1 MRELLDRVPEVLREP
16 AVKVRARRLRI
27 ALDALDNRLPGLVV
41 VCEAIER
48 RHNVSAILRTA
59 EAVGVHEVHLVTNT
73 YKPSKG
79 AAKGAE
85 RWLVRRLFETTEQ
98 SVADLKA
105 RGFRVYVADM
115 DERSVPPEEVPVDA
129 PVALLFG
136 TELTGVTAEA
146 KALADGVVSI
156 PMQGVMQSLNV
167 SVAAAIS
174 LYSVGRR
181 MRAAGAPVGI
191 EGPERERWLREWLR
205 RETVF
210 KRVWE
215 PWMRQPEG

>member
-1 MRELLDRVPEVLREP
+1 MRELLDRVPEALREP
-16 AVKVRARRLRI
+16 AAKVRARRLKI

-41 VCEAIER
+41 VCEAVER

-59 EAVGVHEVHLVTNT
+59 EAVGVHEVHLVTNR

-85 RWLVRRLFETTEQ
+85 RWLVRRLFDTTAE
-98 SVADLKA
+98 SLAELKG

-115 DERSVPPEEVPVDA
+115 DEHAVTPEEVPVEA

-146 KALADGVVSI
+146 RALADGVVSI
-156 PMQGVMQSLNV
+156 PMAGVMQSLNV

-181 MRAAGAPVGI
+181 MRASGASTGI
-191 EGPERERWLREWLR
+191 TGPERERWLREWLR

-210 KRVWE
+210 KRHWE
-215 PWMRQPEG
+215 PWMRGSE